1 VSDADSAALFRRVS
15 ARLTASS
22 PRSPWPAV
30 LLSGLVWPGAG
41 QIKNGERLKGLV
53 FGLAS
58 LALLA
63 IFAWRVASD
72 ATSVLLQAQ
81 GPMGPLEMV
90 SLAEEIRGRNS
101 GELGVITILLMLLWG
116 ASVFD
121 AWRGATTR
129 KPRS

>member
-1 VSDADSAALFRRVS
+1 ML
-15 ARLTASS
+15 
-22 PRSPWPAV
+22 
-30 LLSGLVWPGAG
+30 
-41 QIKNGERLKGLV
+41 

-81 GPMGPLEMV
+81 GPLGPLEMM
-90 SLAEEIRGRNS
+90 SLAEEIRSRNS
-101 GELGVITILLMLLWG
+101 GTLGGITTLLMLLWG

-121 AWRGATTR
+121 AWRGATRT
-129 KPRS
+129 PRS